1 MIMTAPLESD
11 SAASA
16 ARRETCGKA
25 IYDLRELEDEGIF
38 LS

>member
-25 IYDLRELEDEGIF
+25 IYDLREVEDERV
-38 LS
+38 LLA